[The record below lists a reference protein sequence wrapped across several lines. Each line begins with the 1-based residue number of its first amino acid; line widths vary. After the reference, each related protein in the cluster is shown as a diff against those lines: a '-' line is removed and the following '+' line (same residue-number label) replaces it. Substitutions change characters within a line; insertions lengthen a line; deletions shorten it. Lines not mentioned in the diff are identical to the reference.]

1 MYYTWSVKLI
11 ILLLNNVKNVKNNYN
26 PLILFSR
33 TLRGDEKIIRNF
45 PQNTV
50 ATWNEGLA
58 SRNPTILIVTCA
70 CFPVSFKS
78 RALVF

>member
-11 ILLLNNVKNVKNNYN
+11 ILLLNNVKNVKNNCN
-26 PLILFSR
+26 PLILLLT
-33 TLRGDEKIIRNF
+33 TLRGDETIIRNF
-45 PQNTV
+45 SQNTV

-58 SRNPTILIVTCA
+58 SQNPRVLIVTCA

-78 RALVF
+78 GA